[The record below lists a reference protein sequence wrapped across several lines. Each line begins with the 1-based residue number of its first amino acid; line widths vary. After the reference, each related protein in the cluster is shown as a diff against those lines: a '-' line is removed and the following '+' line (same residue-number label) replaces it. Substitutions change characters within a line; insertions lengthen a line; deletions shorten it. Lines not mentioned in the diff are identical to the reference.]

1 MYDNYSKAPHLDSVT
16 ENFIEELKRMGGKP
30 LYELTPEEARKFL
43 LDIQSGGHKEVHAD
57 ITDVEIPTEAEG
69 SVRVRFVR
77 PENYNESLPVILYFH
92 GGGWIMGDEKT
103 HDFIIKNLAVCTN
116 SVVAFV
122 NYSRSPEAVYPKAL
136 NQVYGVLK
144 YLYQNPEEF
153 NIDSDRI
160 VVAGDSAGGNLA
172 TVVALRA
179 LREGGPKI
187 LFQALLYPVTDAN
200 MDSESYKI
208 FKDGPYLTRK
218 AMEYFWDAYLPD
230 KNYKDDMYVSPLRA
244 CIEDLVSMPPALI
257 ITAENDV
264 LRDEGEAYARKLD
277 AASVHVSC
285 VRINMTIHDF
295 MMLNPLQNSKAAK
308 AAFALLCGILN
319 HRLHNL

>member
-1 MYDNYSKAPHLDSVT
+1 MYDNYSKTPHVDSVT
-16 ENFIEELKRMGGKP
+16 ENFIEELKRMDGKP
-30 LYELTPEEARKFL
+30 LYELTPDEARKFL
-43 LDIQSGGHKEVHAD
+43 LDIQSGGHKEIHAD

-77 PENYNESLPVILYFH
+77 PENYNESLPVILYLH
-92 GGGWIMGDEKT
+92 GGGWVMGDEKT
-103 HDFIIKNLAVCTN
+103 HDFIIKKLAVSTN

-122 NYSRSPEAVYPKAL
+122 NYSRSPEAIYPKAL
-136 NQVYGVLK
+136 NQAYGVLK

-160 VVAGDSAGGNLA
+160 VVVGDSAGGNLA
-172 TVVALRA
+172 TAVALRA

-200 MDSESYKI
+200 MDSESYKL
-208 FKDGPYLTRK
+208 FKDGPYLTKK
-218 AMEYFWDAYLPD
+218 AMEYFWDAYLPN

-295 MMLNPLQNSKAAK
+295 MILNSLQNSRPVK
-308 AAFALLCGILN
+308 AAFALLCGVLN
-319 HRLHNL
+319 HRLHN

>member
-1 MYDNYSKAPHLDSVT
+1 MYDYYSKTPHLDSVT
-16 ENFIEELKRMGGKP
+16 ENFIEELKRMDGKP
-30 LYELTPEEARKFL
+30 LYELTPDEARKFL
-43 LDIQSGGHKEVHAD
+43 LDIQSGGHKEIHAD

-77 PENYNESLPVILYFH
+77 PENYNESLPVILYLH
-92 GGGWIMGDEKT
+92 GGGWVMGDEKT
-103 HDFIIKNLAVCTN
+103 HDFIIKKLAVCTN

-122 NYSRSPEAVYPKAL
+122 NYSRSPEAIYPKAL
-136 NQVYGVLK
+136 NQAYGVLK

-172 TVVALRA
+172 TAVALRA

-200 MDSESYKI
+200 MDSESYKL
-208 FKDGPYLTRK
+208 FKDGPYLTKK
-218 AMEYFWDAYLPD
+218 AMEYFWDAYLPN

-295 MMLNPLQNSKAAK
+295 MILNSLQNSRPVK
-308 AAFALLCGILN
+308 AAFALLCGVLT
-319 HRLHNL
+319 HRLHN

>member
-1 MYDNYSKAPHLDSVT
+1 MYDNYSKTPHLDSVT
-16 ENFIEELKRMGGKP
+16 ENFIEELKQAGGKP
-30 LYELTPEEARKFL
+30 LYELTPEEARAFL
-43 LDIQSGGHKEVHAD
+43 LDIQTPVHKD
-57 ITDVEIPTEAEG
+57 IQASVTDIEIPTDSEG

-77 PENYNESLPVILYFH
+77 PENYNESLPVILYLH
-92 GGGWIMGDEKT
+92 GGGWVMGDEKT
-103 HDFIIKNLAVCTN
+103 HDLLIKKLSVCTN

-122 NYSRSPEAVYPKAL
+122 NYSRSPEAIYPKAI
-136 NQVYGVLK
+136 NQAYGVLK
-144 YLYQNPEEF
+144 YLYQNPDEF
-153 NIDSDRI
+153 NIASDRI
-160 VVAGDSAGGNLA
+160 VVAGDSAGGNMA

-200 MDSESYKI
+200 MDSDSYKQ
-208 FKDGPYLTRK
+208 FKDGPYLTKK

-277 AASVHVSC
+277 AAGVHVSC

-295 MMLNPLQNSKAAK
+295 MMLNRLQNSKAVK
-308 AAFALLCGILN
+308 AAFAILCGILT
-319 HRLHNL
+319 HRLHN